1 MEIIQFLEG
10 ISPWWWVIL
19 AFVLGS
25 IEMATM
31 SFFLIWPCLAA
42 LAMVVLLILSPDM
55 SGPAQ
60 IAIYAILS
68 IAFTFVGRF
77 LFAKYGD
84 GGGAA
89 DETLNN
95 RSSLLIGRSAKVLG
109 FNAGNGAVEIEGTR
123 WQARWADGQTAKVG
137 ASVRVTKAD
146 PMLVYVENVK

>member
-19 AFVLGS
+19 AFALGS

-31 SFFLIWPCLAA
+31 SFFLIWPGLAA
-42 LAMVVLLILSPDM
+42 LGMAGLLILSPDM

-60 IAIYAILS
+60 IATYAILS
-68 IAFTFVGRF
+68 IVFTFIGRF

-95 RSSLLIGRSAKVLG
+95 RSSLLIGRSAKVLE
-109 FNAGNGAVEIEGTR
+109 FDAGNGAVEIEGTR
-123 WQARWADGQTAKVG
+123 WQARWADGQTAEVG